1 MLILTRRIDERI
13 FIGEEIVLSVL
24 DIEGNRVK
32 LGIQAPKEVAILR
45 EEIHARY
52 AGKAANEEHHQD
64 PVTDRRSA

>member
-13 FIGEEIVLSVL
+13 FIGDEIVLSVL

-52 AGKAANEEHHQD
+52 AGKAANEAHHLD
-64 PVTDRRSA
+64 PAADRKSA